1 LNIRRY
7 RYVFCISKK
16 KKRIDKGHT
25 IIFPFFFLLAF
36 NCLTCLKFYPMN
48 DFFTYKRFL
57 LYFRAILLIIFFVN
71 QGKAQNITAT
81 IGSFNSTT
89 CAVGDTLVL
98 PVSTV
103 MGTGISVSAISLAID
118 YDTTKLQCIST
129 VTGLNSAISAG
140 FLSNCG
146 LFSNQSPNAPY
157 SAATRRQFRAAWFAL
172 TPVTVNGAM
181 FNLRFR
187 VLATGSTSINWDVA
201 TPGNCE
207 FADELA
213 EVIPNIAWVNST
225 IVCGTAAPCT
235 PPLASITAAGP
246 TTFCQGSSVVLNANT
261 GTGLTYQWALN
272 GTGIPGATNASYSAT
287 TAGSHTV
294 VVSNAPNCST
304 VSAGTTVTVTTPPTV
319 GTLSGNQAVCVAG
332 TTTFAST
339 VSGGTWSSSA
349 NGVATINAS
358 TGLLTGVAAGTATMT
373 YTVAGTGGCANATAT
388 RTITVTAAPSA
399 GTLSGNQAVC
409 VASTTTFTSTV
420 SGGTWSSSATGVAT
434 INASTGLVTGVS
446 AGTATMTYTRSGT
459 GGCAN
464 ATATRT
470 VTVTPS
476 NTIALGSASGT
487 NAQTLTLGAAITN
500 ITYTTTGATG
510 ATFSGLPAG
519 VTGTWA
525 SNTATISGTP
535 TAAGT
540 FNYTVTMTGGCTG
553 GTNTATGNI
562 TINAP
567 AGPNIATSIAAVTGC
582 IGDTISVPVTINMAS
597 GISTAAISMAIDFD
611 TTKLQCINAV
621 TSLNSAISAGF
632 LSNCGLFNNLP
643 PNAPFNDS
651 TRRQFRAAWFNLTPV
666 AFNGLMF
673 NVRFKIL
680 AAGTHSLQWDT
691 QTPGN
696 CEYADEF
703 ADVIPNTTWN
713 NGTVGLASGC
723 ATPCTP
729 PISTITP
736 AGPTTFCQGGSVVL
750 NANSGTGLT
759 YQWALNGTNISGATN
774 SSYTATTAGSYTVL
788 VFNAPTCSTVSAATT
803 ITVTPPPTAGILS
816 GNQSVCIS
824 RTNTFTSTVSGGTWT
839 SSATNIATVNATSGL
854 VTGIAAGTVTI
865 TYTVTGTGGCAN
877 ATATLSLTVLP
888 TTTSTLRDS
897 ICPGSFYVFGQ
908 DTLRVPGF
916 YQDTLVAS
924 NGCDSIVGLTL
935 TQNTVPQTPII
946 NSADSTICPGD
957 TANLRVIP
965 SSAFLTYRW
974 FKNGIPVQGLY
985 GLGVLGTSGSRYL
998 ANEPGNYSVLVTNSQ
1013 GCQSTPSVAYSVN
1026 LLSNLPPQISQQ
1038 PVNVTVNIGDTA
1050 VISIQTNNFDSIQWQ
1065 YQPSGSSV
1073 WLNANSNSGIAFFGG
1088 NTTTLKFLVSSP
1100 SFNGLAFRAVISS
1113 VSRCT
1118 GNLTS
1123 NLSILTV
1130 NQLIATV
1137 LKIDS
1142 IQRCQANRSD
1152 TILVSVFA
1160 NQFNNVGLAN
1170 FEILKSSG
1178 LSFIGIENRNPA
1190 LFTLNTQTS
1199 GDTITI
1205 SGFGS
1210 STGVTLP
1217 PNSILFKLKL
1227 VLSPGLQG
1235 ILGLSWVPQRTYL
1248 SDPLQGQWLTSL
1260 INGGLTILPN
1270 QSTQLNQAICEGQTY
1285 AFGSLNLDSSG
1296 TYFRAVPA
1304 ANGCDSII
1312 TLSLIV
1318 NPRSTTNL
1326 IRGICTNQTFNF
1338 GGQSLSTSG
1347 NYSDTLLNV
1356 FGCDSIINLQL
1367 IVDSII
1373 ANSISQRI
1381 CLGDTFLFDTR
1392 LLTVP
1397 GVYQNNYVA
1406 ASGCDSIVTLTL
1418 QFYNIDTTAISEF
1431 ICLGRTFAFGSL
1443 NLDSAGTYFRTL
1455 TAANGCD
1462 SIIRLNLSVRPNAT
1476 ATISESICQ
1485 GQSFSFGSQ
1494 SLTTA
1499 GTYNRTVTAANG
1511 CDSVITLNLSV
1522 RPNATA
1528 FISQSICQGQSF
1540 SFGSQSLTTA
1550 GTYNRTV
1557 TAANG
1562 CDSVI
1567 TLNLSVRPNATA
1579 SISQS
1584 ICQGQSFS
1592 FGSQSLTTAGTYNR
1606 TVTAANGCDSVITL
1620 NLSVRPNATA
1630 TISQSICQGQSF
1642 SFGSQSLTTA
1652 GTFSRTISAAN
1663 GCDSVIT
1670 LSLSV
1675 RPNAT
1680 ASISQSICQGQSF
1693 SFGSQSLT
1701 TAGTYNRTI
1710 TAANGCDSV
1719 ITLNLSVRPNATA
1732 SISQSICQG
1741 QSFSFGSQSLTTA
1754 GTYNRTITAANGCDS
1769 VITLNLSVRPNATA
1783 SFSESIC
1790 QGQTFSFGSQSLTT
1804 AGTYNRTVTAANGCD
1819 SVITLN
1825 LSVRPN
1831 ATASISQSICQGQS
1845 FSFGSQSLT
1854 TAGTYNRTVT
1864 AANGCDSVITL
1875 NLSVRPNATA
1885 TISQSICQGQSFSFG
1900 SQSLTTAGT
1909 FSRTIS
1915 AANGC
1920 DSVITLSLSV
1930 RPNATASISQSICQ
1944 GQSFSFGS
1952 QSLTTAGT
1960 YNRTITAANGCDSV
1974 ITLNL
1979 SVRPNATASISQSI
1993 CQGQSFS
2000 FGSQSLTT
2008 AGTYNRTIT
2017 AANGCDSVITLNL
2030 TVSIAPDAGSIS
2042 GLQNICVNAT
2052 TTFSSTATGGS
2063 WSSST
2068 PAVATV
2074 NATTGLVTGLTAGT
2088 ATITYTVVG
2097 TGGCANATA
2106 TRTVTVTAAP
2116 SAGTLSGSQG
2126 ICVNGTSI
2134 FASTISGG
2142 AWSSSTPAIATV
2154 NANTGLVTGLT
2165 AGTATI
2171 TYTITGTGGCANA
2184 TATRTVTVT
2193 TAPTAGTL
2201 GGNQSICVSGTS
2213 TFTSTISG
2221 GAWSSNTPAVATVNA
2236 TSGLVTGISA
2246 GTATITYTVTGTGG
2260 CSNATETRTVTV
2272 TATIAGTLSG
2282 IQGICVNGTSTF
2294 ASTVTGGSWSSSA
2307 PTIATVNPTTG
2318 LVTGVAAGNAT
2329 ITYTVTGTGGCANA
2343 TATRTVT
2350 VTATP
2355 STGTLSGNQ
2364 NICVNQTSTFASTV
2378 SGGSWSSSD
2387 PTIATVNA
2395 SSGLVTGVAAGNA
2408 TITYTVNGT
2417 GGCSNATATRTVT
2430 VTATTAGTLSGTQ
2443 AICVNGTSAFTSTV
2457 SGGSWS
2463 SSSTSIA
2470 TVNASSGVVTGV
2482 AAGTATITYTVIG
2495 TGGCANATATR
2506 TVTVTAA
2513 PNAGTLSGNQ
2523 NICAN
2528 GTTTFVSTAAGGTWS
2543 SSAPG
2548 IASVN
2553 ANSGVVTGVTSGTAT
2568 ITYTVVG
2575 TGGCA
2580 DATATRSI
2588 TVRAVANTN
2597 ITDTICQGSTYTFR
2611 NRTLS
2616 QAGVYRDTLASFNSC
2631 DSIITLNLTVL
2642 AKPSRPT
2649 IRVSATGDTLF
2660 ATPSSNINW
2669 YRNGQPLLGGT
2680 NGILLINQNGIYF
2693 ALQEVTFG
2701 LRTCYS
2707 DTSNILNVTNVGI
2720 DLPNSPNISAYP
2732 IPTSSTLN
2740 IRGIL
2745 EQEPVELHMLDI
2757 SGREVTRQWYLADR
2771 SESTITLDVSDLAG
2785 GIYQLKIKTLNSS
2798 ETYFVRFIKS
2808 H

>member
-1 LNIRRY
+1 MA
-7 RYVFCISKK
+7 S
-16 KKRIDKGHT
+16 
-25 IIFPFFFLLAF
+25 
-36 NCLTCLKFYPMN
+36 
-48 DFFTYKRFL
+48 
-57 LYFRAILLIIFFVN
+57 
-71 QGKAQNITAT
+71 
-81 IGSFNSTT
+81 
-89 CAVGDTLVL
+89 
-98 PVSTV
+98 
-103 MGTGISVSAISLAID
+103 GISTSAISLAID
-118 YDTTKLQCIST
+118 YDTTKLQCISS

-146 LFSNQSPNAPY
+146 LFSNLTANTPFNAT
-157 SAATRRQFRAAWFAL
+157 TRRQFRAAWFAL
-172 TPVTVNGAM
+172 TPVTINGLM

-187 VLATGSTSINWDVA
+187 VISTGNSDLKWDIA
-201 TPGNCE
+201 TPGNAEYADE
-207 FADELA
+207 FAD
-213 EVIPNIAWVNST
+213 VIPNVSWVN
-225 IVCGTAAPCT
+225 G
-235 PPLASITAAGP
+235 
-246 TTFCQGSSVVLNANT
+246 
-261 GTGLTYQWALN
+261 
-272 GTGIPGATNASYSAT
+272 
-287 TAGSHTV
+287 
-294 VVSNAPNCST
+294 
-304 VSAGTTVTVTTPPTV
+304 
-319 GTLSGNQAVCVAG
+319 
-332 TTTFAST
+332 
-339 VSGGTWSSSA
+339 
-349 NGVATINAS
+349 
-358 TGLLTGVAAGTATMT
+358 
-373 YTVAGTGGCANATAT
+373 
-388 RTITVTAAPSA
+388 TIT
-399 GTLSGNQAVC
+399 C
-409 VASTTTFTSTV
+409 VAS
-420 SGGTWSSSATGVAT
+420 VAT
-434 INASTGLVTGVS
+434 CGVNLTSAPSTSNQTICQNGNI
-446 AGTATMTYTRSGT
+446 
-459 GGCAN
+459 AN
-464 ATATRT
+464 IVYA
-470 VTVTPS
+470 
-476 NTIALGSASGT
+476 
-487 NAQTLTLGAAITN
+487 
-500 ITYTTTGATG
+500 TTGATG
-510 ATFSGLPAG
+510 ATVTGLPSGVSGSWVNNTVTISGTPTATGTFNYTVTLSGCAGGTGTSSGIITVNSNNTITLSSAVGSNAQTLTIGTAITNITYSTTGATGASFSGLPAG

-525 SNTATISGTP
+525 SNTATISGSPSAT
-535 TAAGT
+535 GT
-540 FNYTVTMTGGCTG
+540 FNYTATLTGGCTG
-553 GTNTATGNI
+553 GANTASGSIVVNSGGAGNFNI
-562 TINAP
+562 VATIDSVNSS
-567 AGPNIATSIAAVTGC
+567 TCAV
-582 IGDTISVPVTINMAS
+582 GDTLVIPITMFMAS
-597 GISTAAISMAIDFD
+597 GISTSAISLAIDYD
-611 TTKLQCINAV
+611 STKLQCISAV
-621 TSLNSAISAGF
+621 TGLNAAISSGF
-632 LSNCGLFNNLP
+632 LSNCGLFSNLTA
-643 PNAPFNDS
+643 NAPFNAT
-651 TRRQFRAAWFNLTPV
+651 TRRQFRAAWFALTPV
-666 AFNGLMF
+666 TVNGLMF
-673 NVRFKIL
+673 NLRFRVL
-680 AAGTHSLQWDT
+680 ATGNSSIKWDIA
-691 QTPGN
+691 TPGN
-696 CEYADEF
+696 AEFADEF
-703 ADVIPNTTWN
+703 ADVIPNVSWV
-713 NGTVGLASGC
+713 NGTITCGAAVP
-723 ATPCTP
+723 PCGITLSSAP
-729 PISTITP
+729 STTNQAI
-736 AGPTTFCQGGSVVL
+736 CQNS
-750 NANSGTGLT
+750 NIANIL
-759 YQWALNGTNISGATN
+759 Y
-774 SSYTATTAGSYTVL
+774 ATTAATGATVTGLPAGVTGAWANNTVTISGTPTATGTFNYTVTL
-788 VFNAPTCSTVSAATT
+788 SGCTGGTGTT
-803 ITVTPPPTAGILS
+803 SGTLTVTTPLSAGTMS
-816 GNQSVCIS
+816 GNQSIC
-824 RTNTFTSTVSGGTWT
+824 VSGTT
-839 SSATNIATVNATSGL
+839 TFSSSVTGGSWNSSDPAVATINASTGL
-854 VTGIAAGTVTI
+854 VTGVAAGTAVM
-865 TYTVTGTGGCAN
+865 TYTVSGTGGCAN
-877 ATATLSLTVLP
+877 ATATRSLNVSAAPTTGTLSGTQTVCLSETTTFTSTISGGTWTSSATGVATINATTGLVTGVTAGSATMTYTVSGTGGCANATATRSVIVLP
-888 TTTSTLRDS
+888 NSTITLRDS
-897 ICPGSFYVFGQ
+897 ICPGSAYVFGQ
-908 DTLRVPGF
+908 DTLRAPGF
-916 YQDTLVAS
+916 YQDTLVS
-924 NGCDSIVGLTL
+924 YNGCDSIIELNL
-935 TQNTVPQTPII
+935 FLNAVPQAPIL
-946 NSADSTICPGD
+946 SSVDSTICPGD
-957 TANLRVIP
+957 TATLQVTP

-974 FKNGIPVQGLY
+974 LNNGVPVQGPY
-985 GLGVLGTSGSRYL
+985 GSGVIGTSGSRYL
-998 ANEPGNYSVLVTNSQ
+998 TNESGNYSVVVINPQ
-1013 GCQSTPSVAYSVN
+1013 GCQSIPSVTYSVN
-1026 LLSNLPPQISQQ
+1026 FLSNLPPQITQQ
-1038 PVNVTVNIGDTA
+1038 PVNVSANIGDTA
-1050 VISIQTNNFDSIQWQ
+1050 VIGIQANNFASIQWQ
-1065 YQPSGSSV
+1065 YQPAGSSV
-1073 WLNANSNSGIAFFGG
+1073 WLNALSNSGITFVGG
-1088 NTTTLKFLVSSP
+1088 NTTTLKLLASSP
-1100 SFNGLAFRAVISS
+1100 SYNGLAFRAITSG
-1113 VSRCT
+1113 VSRCAS
-1118 GNLTS
+1118 NLTS
-1123 NLSILTV
+1123 ATSILTV
-1130 NQLIATV
+1130 NQVISTT

-1142 IQRCQANRSD
+1142 IQRCQTNSSD

-1248 SDPLQGQWLTSL
+1248 SDPLQGQWLTRL

-1476 ATISESICQ
+1476 ATISE
-1485 GQSFSFGSQ
+1485 
-1494 SLTTA
+1494 
-1499 GTYNRTVTAANG
+1499 
-1511 CDSVITLNLSV
+1511 
-1522 RPNATA
+1522 
-1528 FISQSICQGQSF
+1528 
-1540 SFGSQSLTTA
+1540 
-1550 GTYNRTV
+1550 
-1557 TAANG
+1557 
-1562 CDSVI
+1562 
-1567 TLNLSVRPNATA
+1567 
-1579 SISQS
+1579 
-1584 ICQGQSFS
+1584 
-1592 FGSQSLTTAGTYNR
+1592 
-1606 TVTAANGCDSVITL
+1606 
-1620 NLSVRPNATA
+1620 
-1630 TISQSICQGQSF
+1630 
-1642 SFGSQSLTTA
+1642 
-1652 GTFSRTISAAN
+1652 
-1663 GCDSVIT
+1663 
-1670 LSLSV
+1670 
-1675 RPNAT
+1675 
-1680 ASISQSICQGQSF
+1680 
-1693 SFGSQSLT
+1693 
-1701 TAGTYNRTI
+1701 
-1710 TAANGCDSV
+1710 
-1719 ITLNLSVRPNATA
+1719 
-1732 SISQSICQG
+1732 SICQG

-2052 TTFSSTATGGS
+2052 TTFSSTATGGT
-2063 WSSST
+2063 WTSSAT
-2068 PAVATV
+2068 NIATV

-2154 NANTGLVTGLT
+2154 NATTGLVTGVA
-2165 AGTATI
+2165 AGTATM
-2171 TYTITGTGGCANA
+2171 TYTVTGTGGCANA

-2201 GGNQSICVSGTS
+2201 SGNQSICVTGTT

-2221 GAWSSNTPAVATVNA
+2221 GAWSSSTPAVATVNATTGLVTGLTAGNATITYTITGTGGCSNATATRTVTVTATPSAGTLSGTQGICVNGTSIFASTVTGGSWSSSTPAIATVNATSGLVTGVTAGTATMTYTVTGTGGCANATATRTVTVTAAPTAGTLSGNQSICVSGTSNFTSTISGGAWSSSTPAVATVNA
-2236 TSGLVTGISA
+2236 TSGLVTGVTA

-2395 SSGLVTGVAAGNA
+2395 TSGLVTGVAAGNA

-2470 TVNASSGVVTGV
+2470 TVNATSGVVTGV
-2482 AAGTATITYTVIG
+2482 AAGTATLTYTVTG

-2528 GTTTFVSTAAGGTWS
+2528 GTTTFASTATGGTWS

-2553 ANSGVVTGVTSGTAT
+2553 ANSGLVTGVSGGTAT
-2568 ITYTVVG
+2568 ITYTVAG

-2693 ALQEVTFG
+2693 ALREVTFG

-2745 EQEPVELHMLDI
+2745 EQEPVEMHMSDV
-2757 SGREVTRQWYLADR
+2757 SGREVTGQWYLADR

-2785 GIYQLKIKTLNSS
+2785 GIYQLKIKALNSS

>member
-1 LNIRRY
+1 M
-7 RYVFCISKK
+7 S
-16 KKRIDKGHT
+16 
-25 IIFPFFFLLAF
+25 
-36 NCLTCLKFYPMN
+36 
-48 DFFTYKRFL
+48 
-57 LYFRAILLIIFFVN
+57 FRAILLMFFLIN
-71 QGKAQNITAT
+71 QGLAQNITAT
-81 IGSFNSTT
+81 IGSISPTT
-89 CAVGDTLVL
+89 CNVGDTLVL
-98 PVSTV
+98 PVSTA
-103 MGTGISVSAISLAID
+103 MASGISVSAISFAID
-118 YDTTKLQCIST
+118 YDSTKLQCIST
-129 VTGLNSAISAG
+129 VTSLNSAISAG

-157 SAATRRQFRAAWFAL
+157 NATTRRQFRAAWFAL
-172 TPVTVNGAM
+172 TPVTVNGVM

-187 VLATGSTSINWDVA
+187 VLATGNTPVIWDVA

-207 FADELA
+207 FADEFA
-213 EVIPNIAWVNST
+213 DVIPNISWVNST
-225 IVCGTAAPCT
+225 IVCGAASCT
-235 PPLASITAAGP
+235 PPPASITAAGP
-246 TTFCQGSSVVLNANT
+246 TTFCQGGSLVLNANT

-272 GTGIPGATNASYSAT
+272 GSSISGATNASYTAT
-287 TAGSHTV
+287 TAGSYTV
-294 VVSNAPNCST
+294 VVFNAPTCSA
-304 VSAGTTVTVTTPPTV
+304 VS
-319 GTLSGNQAVCVAG
+319 
-332 TTTFAST
+332 
-339 VSGGTWSSSA
+339 
-349 NGVATINAS
+349 
-358 TGLLTGVAAGTATMT
+358 TAT
-373 YTVAGTGGCANATAT
+373 
-388 RTITVTAAPSA
+388 S
-399 GTLSGNQAVC
+399 
-409 VASTTTFTSTV
+409 V
-420 SGGTWSSSATGVAT
+420 S
-434 INASTGLVTGVS
+434 
-446 AGTATMTYTRSGT
+446 
-459 GGCAN
+459 
-464 ATATRT
+464 
-470 VTVTPS
+470 VTPN

-535 TAAGT
+535 TAPGT

-582 IGDTISVPVTINMAS
+582 IGDTVSVPVTINMAS
-597 GISTAAISMAIDFD
+597 GISTAAISMAIGYDP
-611 TTKLQCINAV
+611 TKLQCISSV
-621 TSLNSAISAGF
+621 TSLNTNISAGF
-632 LSNCGLFNNLP
+632 LSNCGVF
-643 PNAPFNDS
+643 S
-651 TRRQFRAAWFNLTPV
+651 GVSQFRAAWFNLTPV

-803 ITVTPPPTAGILS
+803 VTVTPPPTAGILS

-957 TANLRVIP
+957 TANLQVIP

-985 GLGVLGTSGSRYL
+985 GSGILGTSGSRYL

-1199 GDTITI
+1199 GDTITV

-1312 TLSLIV
+1312 TLSLVV

-1499 GTYNRTVTAANG
+1499 GTYNRTITAANG

-1528 FISQSICQGQSF
+1528 SFSESICQGQTF

-1550 GTYNRTV
+1550 GTYNRTI

-1620 NLSVRPNATA
+1620 NLSVRPNSTA

-1670 LSLSV
+1670 L
-1675 RPNAT
+1675 N
-1680 ASISQSICQGQSF
+1680 
-1693 SFGSQSLT
+1693 
-1701 TAGTYNRTI
+1701 
-1710 TAANGCDSV
+1710 
-1719 ITLNLSVRPNATA
+1719 
-1732 SISQSICQG
+1732 
-1741 QSFSFGSQSLTTA
+1741 
-1754 GTYNRTITAANGCDS
+1754 
-1769 VITLNLSVRPNATA
+1769 
-1783 SFSESIC
+1783 
-1790 QGQTFSFGSQSLTT
+1790 
-1804 AGTYNRTVTAANGCD
+1804 
-1819 SVITLN
+1819 
-1825 LSVRPN
+1825 
-1831 ATASISQSICQGQS
+1831 
-1845 FSFGSQSLT
+1845 
-1854 TAGTYNRTVT
+1854 
-1864 AANGCDSVITL
+1864 
-1875 NLSVRPNATA
+1875 
-1885 TISQSICQGQSFSFG
+1885 
-1900 SQSLTTAGT
+1900 
-1909 FSRTIS
+1909 
-1915 AANGC
+1915 
-1920 DSVITLSLSV
+1920 LSV

-2134 FASTISGG
+2134 FASTVTGGSWSSSTPSIATVNATTGLVTGVAAGTATMTYTVTGTGGCANATATRTVTVTTAPTAGTLSGNQSICVTGTTTFTSTISGG
-2142 AWSSSTPAIATV
+2142 AWSSSTPAVATVNATTGLVTGLTAGTATITYTVTGTGGCSNATATRTVTVTATPSAGTLSGTQGICVNGTSIFASTVTGGSWSSSTPAIATV

-2246 GTATITYTVTGTGG
+2246 GTATITYTVAGTGG

-2282 IQGICVNGTSTF
+2282 IQGICVNGISAF

-2355 STGTLSGNQ
+2355 PTGTLSGNQ

-2395 SSGLVTGVAAGNA
+2395 TSGLVTGVAAGNA

-2443 AICVNGTSAFTSTV
+2443 AICVNGTSGFTSTV

-2553 ANSGVVTGVTSGTAT
+2553 ANSGVVTGVTGGTAT

-2693 ALQEVTFG
+2693 ALRDVTFG